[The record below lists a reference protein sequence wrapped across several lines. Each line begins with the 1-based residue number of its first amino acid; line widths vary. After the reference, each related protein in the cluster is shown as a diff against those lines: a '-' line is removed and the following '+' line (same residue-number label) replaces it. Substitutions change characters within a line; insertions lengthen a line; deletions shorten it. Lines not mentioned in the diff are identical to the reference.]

1 MDALGLLDCLFVAAL
16 AGLWW
21 YFAEVARHKQGDDS
35 VGLLTH
41 SALLLGGPPSEPG
54 AAAPDSLER
63 ILERIGR
70 AGGYSDVAT
79 FLAGAQQA
87 YRLIVEAYAR
97 GDLSAV
103 EHLLTPAEF
112 SKKVMLDLMQPANSI
127 SRGYR
132 TIADFVM
139 RGLVSTIMTTNFNP
153 CLPDALRERQ
163 PHIRQINEVNRSPG
177 DTAQFDIFNKCQVV
191 WLHGRAEH
199 YSDKHVAGEV
209 GAADPALVS
218 LLRPLLDA
226 SPIIV
231 VGYRGAEPSI
241 KEGIFGQL
249 KQGRLDFPKGIY
261 WCLRHGEALRLVGEI
276 SEEDDIFG
284 ICVPDGA

>member
-1 MDALGLLDCLFVAAL
+1 MSCGS
-16 AGLWW
+16 
-21 YFAEVARHKQGDDS
+21 R
-35 VGLLTH
+35 
-41 SALLLGGPPSEPG
+41 
-54 AAAPDSLER
+54 
-63 ILERIGR
+63 
-70 AGGYSDVAT
+70 
-79 FLAGAQQA
+79 
-87 YRLIVEAYAR
+87 
-97 GDLSAV
+97 

-112 SKKVMLDLMQPANSI
+112 RKRVLLDLMQPTNGI
-127 SRGYR
+127 STGYK

-139 RGLVSTIMTTNFNP
+139 RGLISTIMTTNFDP
-153 CLPDALRERQ
+153 CLPDALRKRQ

-199 YSDKHVAGEV
+199 YSDKNVTGEV

-241 KEGIFGQL
+241 M
-249 KQGRLDFPKGIY
+249 
-261 WCLRHGEALRLVGEI
+261 EASSG
-276 SEEDDIFG
+276 S
-284 ICVPDGA
+284 